1 MDVSQILPNL
11 FVGSYPGRP
20 EDIDQLRQ
28 EFGITAVLNVQ
39 TDDDMAIWDLDWDG
53 LESHYRQAGVE
64 VRRVP
69 ARLSVSLMD
78 RCLGKTSGPSPGRP
92 YSFQSRMIQ

>member
-11 FVGSYPGRP
+11 FVGSYPGSP

-39 TDDDMAIWDLDWDG
+39 TDDEWPTGA
-53 LESHYRQAGVE
+53 
-64 VRRVP
+64 
-69 ARLSVSLMD
+69 
-78 RCLGKTSGPSPGRP
+78 
-92 YSFQSRMIQ
+92 